1 MNWYDTRIK
10 IRRFLRDPDGN
21 IWSDAMIKRVFNDC
35 QREIQQKT
43 SFLEDIQVVNVPPTY
58 DQSYLYDWEW
68 TYLPS
73 GHGPCYQAGIY
84 VQQAEIC
91 RCYNWEHQA
100 VYGLDS
106 DSSGEGSRFIHPWEA
121 WASSPCDIVPLR
133 FPAGFYSATMVAWDK
148 EPIDYLDLKEISSD
162 DSTWKT
168 RFGAT
173 GAYWRPDELEHTFCL
188 YPVPSS
194 PVWDDE
200 EIIPQDAVWA
210 VAHSWENSTTY
221 FTVAG
226 VQFTRNHAATSTDYV
241 FNWENAHLNG
251 ENPIGDDLMRG
262 MWVFEIDP
270 GILGYNE
277 GMVITVSG
285 VTTSSEVG
293 VIDNYSP
300 YIFNQDLGIVTEIVD
315 PNDNV
320 LFVFQKEPT
329 DMENDTDE
337 VDWPSFLQKYI
348 EYATLER
355 LYSADTDGKIE
366 SLRDYW
372 GNRKSIGIEVIKRYM
387 SKRREDRDYRL
398 ITKGAPMISTAKR
411 YPKLPDEYPAM

>member
-1 MNWYDTRIK
+1 
-10 IRRFLRDPDGN
+10 
-21 IWSDAMIKRVFNDC
+21 
-35 QREIQQKT
+35 
-43 SFLEDIQVVNVPPTY
+43 
-58 DQSYLYDWEW
+58 
-68 TYLPS
+68 
-73 GHGPCYQAGIY
+73 
-84 VQQAEIC
+84 
-91 RCYNWEHQA
+91 
-100 VYGLDS
+100 
-106 DSSGEGSRFIHPWEA
+106 
-121 WASSPCDIVPLR
+121 
-133 FPAGFYSATMVAWDK
+133 
-148 EPIDYLDLKEISSD
+148 
-162 DSTWKT
+162 
-168 RFGAT
+168 
-173 GAYWRPDELEHTFCL
+173 
-188 YPVPSS
+188 
-194 PVWDDE
+194 
-200 EIIPQDAVWA
+200 
-210 VAHSWENSTTY
+210 
-221 FTVAG
+221 
-226 VQFTRNHAATSTDYV
+226 
-241 FNWENAHLNG
+241 
-251 ENPIGDDLMRG
+251 MRG